1 MASAFSN
8 HRPDATP
15 DIVLMPTRT
24 TVALRITLTSLLTI
38 ALIAAAWHF
47 FDGTTQGRKLA
58 LSLLLGG
65 AFGIALQRSRFCFYC
80 ISNDYFVRRDGRG
93 VAGILFAL
101 LLGVIGYTL
110 IFTLFLPRTDT
121 GNLPPTAHI
130 GPVSIVT
137 VLAGVVF
144 ALGMRLSGSCIS
156 AHLYRLGE
164 GAWLS
169 LFALGGAVIGFGLGF
184 LSWTPLY
191 LWTIAEAKP
200 LWIPHVTGYGWG
212 VVAQGAVLVFAIVWV
227 LWRSATPVDA
237 VQDITSSRTS
247 VLAGSAQAVFVSR
260 WPTWLGGIAVA
271 AIGTLAYL
279 LVAPLGVTAFLGGV
293 SRTLFDQAGL
303 LPDRLPGLDAL
314 RGCATAIEGLWPSLN
329 GVFILGLVIAAL
341 ASATLAGQWQA
352 DRFNLRKAAQ
362 KTLGGILLGWAS
374 MTAIGC
380 TVGTLLS
387 GISAG
392 AVAGWVFGVSIWITL
407 WVVRPRN

>member
-1 MASAFSN
+1 MNNESTLPIAPVEAIPSTTASCSGPAIKV
-8 HRPDATP
+8 ATAG
-15 DIVLMPTRT
+15 VL
-24 TVALRITLTSLLTI
+24 LLILTLG
-38 ALIAAAWHF
+38 AWQL
-47 FDGTTQGRKLA
+47 FDGSSQSRKLA
-58 LSLLLGG
+58 LSLLLGA

-80 ISNDYFVRRDGRG
+80 IANDYFVRRDGRG
-93 VAGILFAL
+93 VAGVLLAL

-191 LWTIAEAKP
+191 LWAIAEAKP
-200 LWIPHVTGYGWG
+200 LWIPHVTGYGVG
-212 VVAQGAVLVFAIVWV
+212 VLAQGAVLVAAIVWV
-227 LWRSATPVDA
+227 LWRSATQSSPSPVT
-237 VQDITSSRTS
+237 QQPP
-247 VLAGSAQAVFVSR
+247 LAAATQAIFVSR
-260 WPTWLGGIAVA
+260 WPTWLGGLAVA

-293 SRTLFDQAGL
+293 SRQLFSSAGL
-303 LPDRLPGLDAL
+303 LPERLPGLDAL

-329 GVFILGLVIAAL
+329 GVFILGLVL
-341 ASATLAGQWQA
+341 ASLAAATLAGQWQP
-352 DRFNLRKAAQ
+352 DRFDLRRAAQ

-392 AVAGWVFGVSIWITL
+392 AVAGWVFAISIWLTL
-407 WVVRPRN
+407 WLVRPRR